1 MTGSSR
7 RTAEASIQR
16 QPDAG
21 ADALLAQ
28 IDLVTFDCFGTL
40 VDWQEALPALGVD
53 ASRMPQFLRESERRQ
68 RPGRRDAAFVPYR
81 RLLEEVGAVLRPDLD
96 PIEIAR
102 WARRFGELPFFGD
115 VVAAV
120 ALLSSMVH
128 VGVVSNCDAVHQLD
142 VSRRL
147 GVPWDVC
154 VVAEELEAYKPTD
167 RAWDRAV
174 TQVTARGYD
183 PGRWLHVSAWDDYDL
198 APATA
203 RGIRTAFVARPGG
216 VAPQRDGA
224 DVLFHDV
231 LELSRA
237 MAASKGGPLHYEVE
251 AEATDADTFE
261 RLIAWLVDE
270 HLAEVRACAGV
281 RRAELLQL
289 DGLRARGV
297 YRFESRAAFARYLD
311 RDAPRL
317 RGRARELFAD
327 HEVRFTRIEGV
338 VRHALLGERA

>member
-7 RTAEASIQR
+7 STVEAR
-16 QPDAG
+16 PGEQPDAG
-21 ADALLAQ
+21 AAALLAQ
-28 IDLVTFDCFGTL
+28 VDLVTFDCFGTL
-40 VDWQEALPALGVD
+40 VDWRQALPALGVD
-53 ASRMPQFLRESERRQ
+53 VARMPQFLRESERRQ
-68 RPGRRDAAFVPYR
+68 RPDRRDAAFVPYR
-81 RLLEEVGAVLRPDLD
+81 RLLEDVGAALRPDVD
-96 PIEIAR
+96 PIEVAR
-102 WARRFGELPFFGD
+102 WARRFGELPFFDD
-115 VVAAV
+115 VVAAIG
-120 ALLSSMVH
+120 LLSSVVH

-174 TQVTARGYD
+174 ALVTARGYD

-203 RGIRTAFVARPGG
+203 RGIRTAFIARPGG
-216 VAPQRDGA
+216 VAPQRGGTDLVFD
-224 DVLFHDV
+224 DVLG
-231 LELSRA
+231 LSRA
-237 MAASKGGPLHYEVE
+237 TATSKGGPIHYEVE

-261 RLIAWLVDE
+261 RLLGWLVDE
-270 HLAEVRACAGV
+270 HLADVRACAGV
-281 RRAELLQL
+281 GAAELVQL

-297 YRFESRAAFARYLD
+297 YRFESRAAFARYLE

-317 RGRARELFAD
+317 RARTRELFAD